1 MSVIF
6 ILISISVLIAVGFL
20 IAFIWAVKSGQY
32 EDTISP
38 SVRIL
43 SEDRKP
49 ETENEEKKESTKDGE
64 QDWIRTPRTKKLS
77 G

>member
-32 EDTISP
+32 EDTFSP

-49 ETENEEKKESTKDGE
+49 DEKTEPDQEPAEDDKSE
-64 QDWIRTPRTKKLS
+64 
-77 G
+77 